1 MKILLTGASGQ
12 VGGALRPLL
21 ATLGEL
27 HAPAEHALDLSSPDS
42 ISGMVRTLKPA
53 LIVNPAAYTAV
64 DEAESRRDHAS
75 AVNARGPGVLAAE
88 AKRVGAL
95 MVHFSTD
102 YVFDGAKDAPYVE
115 DDVPGPLGAYGA
127 SKLEGERAVAAAGGR
142 YLIFRTSWVYARQG
156 RSFLTAMLAK
166 ADSPELRIVDDQH
179 GAPTSADA
187 LAAAVFRV
195 LKAGSGAQ
203 GLYHASCSGETT
215 WYGFAQEI
223 FATLARRGSRV
234 PKLVPIR
241 SEDYRSAAKRP
252 RNSVLDNG
260 KLLRAF
266 GVALPHWK
274 AALDECLA
282 GQGNASPAK

>member
-27 HAPAEHALDLSSPDS
+27 HAPSEHALDLSSPDS

-241 SEDYRSAAKRP
+241 SEDYRCAAKRP

-260 KLLRAF
+260 KLLRDF

-274 AALDECLA
+274 AALDECL
-282 GQGNASPAK
+282 GSPP

>member
-1 MKILLTGASGQ
+1 LKILLTGASGQ

-27 HAPAEHALDLSSPDS
+27 HVPSEQELDLSSPDS
-42 ISGMVRTLKPA
+42 IAGMVRALKPE
-53 LIVNPAAYTAV
+53 LIVNPAAYTEV
-64 DEAESRRDHAS
+64 DEAESRRDHAF
-75 AVNARGPGVLAAE
+75 AVNARGPEVFATE
-88 AKRVGAL
+88 AKRIGAL
-95 MVHFSTD
+95 LVHFSTD
-102 YVFDGAKDAPYVE
+102 YVFDGGKKGPYVE
-115 DDVPGPLGAYGA
+115 GDPTGPLGVYGA
-127 SKLEGERAVAAAGGR
+127 SKLEGERAVAATDGR

-156 RSFLTAMLAK
+156 RSFLTAMLGRAE
-166 ADSPELRIVDDQH
+166 SPELRIVDDQH

-187 LAAAVFRV
+187 LAAAVFQV
-195 LKAGSGAQ
+195 LKSGRRAQ

-215 WYGFAQEI
+215 WYGFAHEI
-223 FATLARRGSRV
+223 FATLARRGSCV

-260 KLLRAF
+260 KLLRDF

-274 AALDECLA
+274 AALDKCLA
-282 GQGNASPAK
+282 VNAPPP